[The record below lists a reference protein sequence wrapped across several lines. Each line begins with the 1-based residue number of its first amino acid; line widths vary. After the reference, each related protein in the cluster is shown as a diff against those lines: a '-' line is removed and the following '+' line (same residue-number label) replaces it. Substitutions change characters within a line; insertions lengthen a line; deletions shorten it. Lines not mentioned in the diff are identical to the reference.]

1 MGISVVD
8 HNCNELIH
16 IIIENLF
23 LKKTNILMP
32 INKSNM
38 YMVASNIVQNDA
50 EKQKASQSDA
60 LLLREY
66 VGCAHQVQ
74 MSIDNV
80 EVENQIDVA
89 PFPILLSQRAP
100 DKKKSMPFLSMEVYM
115 VGASQQ
121 KNLTEKNLTNKI
133 KYISSVNLYIGSVD
147 IKIDDQTVQIC
158 MEMYKRLNL
167 TKSQTELE
175 EMRLGTIQKFKP
187 VYMKLEDKE
196 TSVKGVSRVYIKML
210 NIEPV
215 EINLTFRAASK
226 LDQNTIANNF
236 FADFGLI
243 FASIKDASIELK
255 GFKITHIFGTSDLLL
270 KTVYL
275 Y

>member
-1 MGISVVD
+1 
-8 HNCNELIH
+8 
-16 IIIENLF
+16 
-23 LKKTNILMP
+23 
-32 INKSNM
+32 
-38 YMVASNIVQNDA
+38 
-50 EKQKASQSDA
+50 
-60 LLLREY
+60 
-66 VGCAHQVQ
+66 
-74 MSIDNV
+74 MSIDNI

-115 VGASQQ
+115 VARGDQ
-121 KNLTEKNLTNKI
+121 KNLIEKNLANKI
-133 KYISSVNLYIGSVD
+133 KYISSVNLYIGSLD

-158 MEMYKRLNL
+158 MEMSKRLNL
-167 TKSQTELE
+167 TKSQTELD

-187 VYMKLEDKE
+187 VYIKLEDKE

-270 KTVYL
+270 KTIYL
-275 Y
+275 YYKTNVRSPDTGHEENIHHLRLLRDFRQPALIPLRPQARLQQLPDRAVQRAQGEAQPQDIR